1 MKRTMNHRKHAA
13 GATLIVSLVMLV
25 VLTLLVVAAIR
36 SSTTNVHIANNTQ
49 VRAEAAAAAQQT
61 IEQVISNDFTA
72 APAAQQ
78 TNVETA
84 GVTYTVQVDKPSCD
98 NTKKI
103 PNEELDPHNPLDDAC
118 WTSGLPQNTGIIDS
132 DNHSGS
138 VTNWCYKQQWDVS
151 ATATEPN
158 SGVSVNQ
165 HQGVT
170 LRVPAGTSC

>member
-1 MKRTMNHRKHAA
+1 MKHRKNEA

-36 SSTTNVHIANNTQ
+36 SSTTNVRIANNTQ
-49 VRAEAAAAAQQT
+49 VRTEASAAAQQA
-61 IEQVISNDFTA
+61 IEQVISDNFTA

-78 TNVETA
+78 VNVETA
-84 GVTYTVQVDKPSCD
+84 GVTYTVQVTRPSCD
-98 NTKKI
+98 STKGLA
-103 PNEELDPHNPLDDAC
+103 NDELVATDPLDQVC
-118 WTSGLPQNTGIIDS
+118 MGSGLPQNTGIIDS